1 MRLTNHNTDASE
13 TTRTLPQQYRVTA
26 FFLRLVMLALVP
38 AMVASLA
45 LVSTANAA
53 PRAAHSG
60 TVATLTAAAGGPN
73 CRIGSS
79 AYTREVATLDAM
91 VDHQVAPDA
100 TRKWWL
106 YVTYQ
111 DAACDP
117 NSYWYYDFS
126 AQMNQEMV
134 KAAGARILKIS
145 SFLAALYNVLRPIIG
160 NSKAAIIVGVL
171 TGALTIAGLTAA
183 KLYSIIIKW
192 WKGNGKHVGFYVEDH
207 SVSPFGRNF
216 VGSNVR
222 SCANGWWQLKCG
234 SPGHLDGSDQ
244 E

>member
-1 MRLTNHNTDASE
+1 VRLSDHNTRAPE
-13 TTRTLPQQYRVTA
+13 TARTLSHQYRITA
-26 FFLRLVMLALVP
+26 FFLRVVLVALVP
-38 AMVASLA
+38 AMIASLA

-53 PRAAHSG
+53 PRASHPAAAL
-60 TVATLTAAAGGPN
+60 TTAANSPN
-73 CRIGSS
+73 CRIESS

-91 VDHQVAPDA
+91 VDHQVLPAA

-111 DAACDP
+111 AAPCDP
-117 NSYWYYDFS
+117 NSYWYYDAS
-126 AQMNQEMV
+126 AQLNQEMV
-134 KAAGARILKIS
+134 KVAGARILKIS

-183 KLYSIIIKW
+183 KLYSILRRW
-192 WKGNGKHVGFYVEDH
+192 WVGKGRHTGIYIEDH
-207 SVSPFGRNF
+207 SVSPFGSNF
-216 VGSNVR
+216 VGSNAR
-222 SCANGWWQLKCG
+222 SCVNGWWELKCG
-234 SPGHLDGSDQ
+234 SPGRLDSSDQ